1 MILVTG
7 GTGLVGSHLLLDL
20 VRSGEKP
27 RAIYRREESLEAVK
41 KVFSYTNSEAEAKE
55 LFRQI
60 EWQKADITDV
70 PSLDKAFSGITKVYH
85 CAAFI
90 SFDPSE
96 DLRLR
101 KVNIEGTANVVN
113 YCIKNDV
120 EKLCFVSSIATLDK
134 KPGENVISETSQW
147 NKEND
152 HTMYAIT
159 KYGAEM
165 EVWRASQEGIPVVIF
180 NPGIIIGPGFW
191 NSGSGAIF
199 KKVNKG
205 LNYYIP
211 KTTGFVGVEDVV
223 KIMQISMNSHVEN
236 EAFIVV
242 SENLSFKEVLDWVA
256 KSLNKPA
263 PKKLL
268 KPWMIYLG
276 WIFEKLSGPFSGK
289 DRKLNRHSSKTAFED
304 SFYSNEKV
312 ISTFSFQFT
321 PMENV
326 IEATGK
332 IFEREISE

>member
-27 RAIYRREESLEAVK
+27 RAIYRNEASLEAVK
-41 KVFSYTNSEAEAKE
+41 KVFSYTNSEEEANR
-55 LFRQI
+55 LFQQI
-60 EWQKADITDV
+60 TWQKADITDV
-70 PSLDKAFSGITKVYH
+70 PSLDQAFTGITKVYH
-85 CAAFI
+85 CAALI

-96 DLRLR
+96 DSRLR

-113 YCIKNDV
+113 FCIRNKV

-134 KPGENVISETSQW
+134 KPGENLISETSPW

-165 EVWRASQEGIPVVIF
+165 EVWRASQEGIPVVIL

-191 NSGSGAIF
+191 NSGSGEMF
-199 KKVNKG
+199 KRIHSG
-205 LNYYIP
+205 LKYYIP

-223 KIMQISMNSHVEN
+223 KIMQLSMKSQVEN

-242 SENLSFKEVLDWVA
+242 SENLSFKEIFDWVA
-256 KSLNKPA
+256 QSLDKPA

-276 WIFEKLSGPFSGK
+276 WIFEKLTGPFSGK
-289 DRKLNRHSSKTAFED
+289 NRKLNRHSARTAFED
-304 SFYSNEKV
+304 SFYSNEKLS
-312 ISTFSFQFT
+312 STFNFQFT
-321 PMENV
+321 PMRNV
-326 IEATGK
+326 IVATGNK
-332 IFEREISE
+332 FKREINE